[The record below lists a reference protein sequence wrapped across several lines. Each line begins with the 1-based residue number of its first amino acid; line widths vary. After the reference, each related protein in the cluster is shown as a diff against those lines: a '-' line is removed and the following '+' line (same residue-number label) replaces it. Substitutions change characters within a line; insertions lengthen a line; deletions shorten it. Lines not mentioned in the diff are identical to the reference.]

1 MKLVQILSSRLPEI
15 DDAVKECVN
24 QGQWLLFKAPVGEF
38 GACRAAYFL
47 QANSVVFALNELGGV
62 MEQVAEDVQTPQIEE
77 LFYFSDLPQ
86 PTSLS
91 NTSSILHVH

>member
-24 QGQWLLFKAPVGEF
+24 QGQWLLFKAPVSEL
-38 GACRAAYFL
+38 RAHQAAFFL
-47 QANSVVFALNELGGV
+47 HVDSVVFALSESGKV
-62 MEQVAEDVQTPQIEE
+62 MEQVAEGAQIPQIEE

-86 PTSLS
+86 PKSLS
-91 NTSSILHVH
+91 NTSSALYAH

>member
-24 QGQWLLFKAPVGEF
+24 QGQWLLFKSHVNEM
-38 GACRAAYFL
+38 RAHQAAFFL
-47 QANSVVFALNELGGV
+47 HVDSVVFALDASGGV
-62 MEQVAEDVQTPQIEE
+62 MERIAEGEQMPQIEE

-91 NTSSILHVH
+91 NTSTTLHAY

>member
-1 MKLVQILSSRLPEI
+1 MRLIQILSSRLPEI

-38 GACRAAYFL
+38 GMYRAAYFL
-47 QANSVVFALNELGGV
+47 HVNSVVYALDESGRV
-62 MEQVAEDVQTPQIEE
+62 VERVAEGVQTPQIEE

-91 NTSSILHVH
+91 NTSSVLYAH